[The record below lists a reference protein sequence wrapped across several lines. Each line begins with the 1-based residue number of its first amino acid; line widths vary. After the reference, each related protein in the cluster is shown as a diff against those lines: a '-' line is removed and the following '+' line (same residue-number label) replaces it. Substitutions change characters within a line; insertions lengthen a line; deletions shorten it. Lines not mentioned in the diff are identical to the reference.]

1 MLNIIYENLQK
12 ELLRFAA
19 MALEYPLSG
28 VLPNSHF
35 YLSFK
40 DEPAFENTQKSRELT
55 TKYNEIF
62 RFICGTQD
70 IHKQL
75 EAKIARSQKKIF
87 IKMTRPNRF
96 HEREASILYPSC
108 FDANAGLFEQICG
121 PEVDFNIPRA

>member
-12 ELLRFAA
+12 ELLPFAA

-75 EAKIARSQKKIF
+75 EAKIARSQ
-87 IKMTRPNRF
+87 IKSLAISINRMIQGVF
-96 HEREASILYPSC
+96 FTGTPLKS
-108 FDANAGLFEQICG
+108 
-121 PEVDFNIPRA
+121 